1 MKEKKRL
8 HINGVF
14 YEFRHSTQN
23 KWTLFKIH
31 EMIRQ
36 TSDNFLVCD
45 NVKWNQIA
53 RQIEEPLNIIKHNQ
67 TWIFVSYQ
75 PMWLTLREYIRILI
89 DNFVIKLSTLKP
101 LTTLE
106 IGRNGAIYQIK
117 MP

>member
-1 MKEKKRL
+1 MKEERKDSTSTLYSTNSGIQRKS
-8 HINGVF
+8 NGP
-14 YEFRHSTQN
+14 S
-23 KWTLFKIH
+23 FKIH

-53 RQIEEPLNIIKHNQ
+53 CQIEEPLNIIKHNQ

-89 DNFVIKLSTLKP
+89 DNFVIKLST
-101 LTTLE
+101 
-106 IGRNGAIYQIK
+106 R
-117 MP
+117 